1 MPGSRASSGYFPGSP
16 AFSIFLPLPSPGLA
30 AVALNSP
37 VILTL
42 SAPCGTVNLVDEKPR
57 WFTDAEASTIVCVCD
72 QRTNSWTCWAS
83 GLSLFAAHSTT
94 PSRTKQSNHRVTRR
108 GRVGLAGVTATGS
121 RTGAVARA
129 LLFAGGGTGCP
140 HFRQNCESSGR
151 FALHRSHNTIGLD
164 VVKIRHDSSMRFGCV
179 CGKDYSEHQ
188 PRFTTKDTKTH

>member
-94 PSRTKQSNHRVTRR
+94 PSRTKQSNHRVILR
-108 GRVGLAGVTATGS
+108 GRGAVTRATVAGSKTGEVARDALVAGTGTGS
-121 RTGAVARA
+121 
-129 LLFAGGGTGCP
+129 
-140 HFRQNCESSGR
+140 
-151 FALHRSHNTIGLD
+151 
-164 VVKIRHDSSMRFGCV
+164 
-179 CGKDYSEHQ
+179 
-188 PRFTTKDTKTH
+188 